1 MKVEAIWRERKRNIV
16 GLPWSFTV
24 YYLTDEKLMIDSG
37 IFSKTLE
44 EILLYR
50 IIDLTIKRSFIQ
62 RIFGLGTIHCCTHD
76 KSTPEFDLVNVK
88 NVFEVKE
95 MIHKA
100 TEECRTRK
108 GYTVRELMGNEIE
121 DEDNEHGDLL

>member
-1 MKVEAIWRERKRNIV
+1 MVWVRFTAARETRGNTTFK
-16 GLPWSFTV
+16 
-24 YYLTDEKLMIDSG
+24 
-37 IFSKTLE
+37 
-44 EILLYR
+44 
-50 IIDLTIKRSFIQ
+50 
-62 RIFGLGTIHCCTHD
+62 
-76 KSTPEFDLVNVK
+76 PELFDLVNVK

-100 TEECRTRK
+100 TEECRTRN